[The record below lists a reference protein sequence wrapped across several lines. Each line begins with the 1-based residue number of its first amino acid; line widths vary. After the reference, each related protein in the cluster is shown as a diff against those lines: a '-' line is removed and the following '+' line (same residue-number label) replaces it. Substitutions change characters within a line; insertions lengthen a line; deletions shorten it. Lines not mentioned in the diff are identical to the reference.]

1 MINRP
6 LAYKGPVDHLTHF
19 FSEKEL
25 MRGLSILQEE
35 NLVNWQY
42 IKDEKYIKGT
52 CLCDGQFTKQVLYW
66 PLSESIGSCSCED
79 SSDKNCKN
87 KKNKENSDK
96 HNQSDFPC
104 EHLAALAI
112 ESKTRLHRLP
122 PSTNHHLKYTQGKT
136 YIRRWLGSQKFDPFP
151 KMARHRVVYLLNNVD
166 GRWLIEAHKAYL
178 TKKFE
183 YQIKSPIN
191 LQEAIDAELKGN
203 KKTKFFSLADQQI
216 LYFLLNKIGCVSS
229 LIKTNQ
235 TVNLEPY
242 QFEVG
247 HDLKANKIIKALAL
261 TDRLFWQSCH
271 RPAIVLTSRNP
282 NFWRQGGRVSLE
294 KMSENYFLDLK
305 HNSIIEIFDEAAE
318 KNKNLFPQLMNKRN
332 FEIKP
337 ILKITSAESS
347 VPWRKE
353 TIHCYDV
360 AKLSFLVNGKEFS
373 LKNILPLIVER
384 EARKEFSEA
393 ISDYLLQIENLPVL
407 ESKYDIPLIEAFH
420 FGDREFDQNL
430 SHMLPILNGLLSLG
444 WQIEIEK
451 GFRLNQISSQEWYV
465 DIRQGNDVKLNRTKK
480 LKQLEI
486 EQQQLSLQ
494 IDPITDNLSQEKDLD
509 FDWFEL
515 EVGVKVK
522 GQSINLMP
530 YIVSLI
536 HRGELDF
543 KQTSDN
549 SEIKIKLDTG
559 ETLSLG
565 QDRVYSIFSSFVEL
579 NQEKSLNENSR
590 LKLPN
595 NQFGRLIPLLELSK
609 KSNRKDLV
617 KPISWESGKQL
628 ARKAKRLS
636 KDKGIREVAAPREL
650 IGELRD
656 YQQLGLNWL
665 QFIHQHH
672 LGGILADDMGLG
684 KTIQTIAHILVE
696 KKAGRLKNPCLV
708 VAPTSL
714 LSNWQQEAFKFAPS
728 LKFMR
733 YSGGNRKSLF
743 GKIPTKDLVVTSYG
757 LILRD
762 INKLQ
767 KLRFHIVILD
777 EAQVIKNTR
786 SKITSAVNDLRSN
799 HRLCLTGTPMENHLG
814 ELWSLFQFLMPNFL
828 GSEYQFNQ
836 LYRQPIEKNQDYFR
850 QTLLAKRVA
859 PLMLRRTK
867 NEVAKEL
874 PSKTEMVTLIELE
887 ELQADLYETIRSSM
901 IEQVSKALNFETN
914 NRNQFLI
921 GNALLKLRQVCCHPN
936 LIKLDSAQKIHSS
949 GKISWLKARLPVMV
963 EQGRRI
969 LLFSS
974 FTSMLDIVANELDKL
989 SLPYLMLTGKTKQ
1002 RGEMVDQFQN
1012 GKVPIFLIS
1021 LKAGGVGLNLTAAD
1035 TVIHYDPWWNP
1046 AAEQQANDRAY
1057 RIGQDKP
1064 VFVYKLI
1071 TKGTV
1076 EEKIQQMQQQKNQL
1090 AQGLYDQESLDTMKL
1105 TPEDWQALFQP
1116 IEGF

>member
-19 FSEKEL
+19 FSEKNL
-25 MRGLSILQEE
+25 MRGLTILQEE
-35 NLVNWQY
+35 NLVNWQH
-42 IKDEKYIKGT
+42 IKDEKYVKGT

-66 PLSESIGSCSCED
+66 PLSESVGSCSCED
-79 SSDKNCKN
+79 TTEVNDKANN
-87 KKNKENSDK
+87 TAEKKKQK
-96 HNQSDFPC
+96 DFPC

-122 PSTNHHLKYTQGKT
+122 PSTNQHLKYNAGKS
-136 YIRRWLGSQKFDPFP
+136 YIRRWLASQKFDSFP

-166 GRWLIEAHKAYL
+166 GRWIVEVHKAYL
-178 TKKFE
+178 TKKSE

-191 LQEAIDAELKGN
+191 IQDAIEAELKGN

-216 LYFLLNKIGCVSS
+216 LCFLSNEIGCLFASTKS
-229 LIKTNQ
+229 NQ
-235 TVNLEPY
+235 AVKLENN
-242 QFEVG
+242 QFEIIHV
-247 HDLKANKIIKALAL
+247 LKANKVVKALAL

-271 RPAIVLTSRNP
+271 RPPIALTSRNL
-282 NFWRQGGRVSLE
+282 NFWRQGGSISLE

-305 HNSIIEIFDEAAE
+305 HNSIVEVFGVAAE
-318 KNKNLFPQLMNKRN
+318 KNKKLFPQLMNKRN
-332 FEIKP
+332 FEVIP
-337 ILKITSAESS
+337 VLKITSSESS

-353 TIHCYDV
+353 IIHSYDV
-360 AKLSFLVNGKEFS
+360 AKLSFLVNGNEFS
-373 LKNILPLIVER
+373 LKNLLPLIVER
-384 EARKEFSEA
+384 EARKEFSET

-407 ESKYDIPLIEAFH
+407 DAKYDIPLIEAFH
-420 FGDREFDQNL
+420 FGDRELDPNL
-430 SHMLPILNGLLSLG
+430 SHTLPILNGLLSLG
-444 WQIEIEK
+444 WEIKIEK
-451 GFRLNQISSQEWYV
+451 GFRLNKISSQEWYV
-465 DIRQGNDVKLNRTKK
+465 DIRQGNDGKLNPSKKTK
-480 LKQLEI
+480 QPDF
-486 EQQQLSLQ
+486 EQQQLNLQ
-494 IDPITDNLSQEKDLD
+494 IEPVPESLNQETTLD

-522 GQSINLMP
+522 GKSINLMP

-536 HRGELDF
+536 HRGDLDF
-543 KQTSDN
+543 NQDSDTS
-549 SEIKIKLDTG
+549 ELKIKLDTG
-559 ETLSLG
+559 ETLSLNR
-565 QDRVYSIFSSFVEL
+565 DRVHSIFSSFVEL

-609 KSNRKDLV
+609 KSNKKALI

-628 ARKAKRLS
+628 ARKAKKLS
-636 KDKGIREVAAPREL
+636 KDKGIRDVAAPREL
-650 IGELRD
+650 IGDLRD
-656 YQQLGLNWL
+656 YQQIGLNWL
-665 QFIHQHH
+665 QFIHRHH

-708 VAPTSL
+708 IAPTSL

-836 LYRQPIEKNQDYFR
+836 LYRQPIEKNQDYLR

-887 ELQADLYETIRSSM
+887 ESQADLYETIRSSM

-921 GNALLKLRQVCCHPN
+921 GNALLKLRQVCCHSN
-936 LIKLDSAQKIHSS
+936 LIKLDSAQKINSS
-949 GKISWLKARLPVMV
+949 GKMSWLKARLPIMV

-974 FTSMLDIVANELDKL
+974 FTSMLDIIASELDKL

-1002 RGEMVDQFQN
+1002 RGEMVEKFQK
-1012 GKVPIFLIS
+1012 GQVPIFLIS

-1076 EEKIQQMQQQKNQL
+1076 EEKIQQMQLQKNQL